1 MGMKTMALYGE
12 KADKPFEDFCEYFR
26 GFRDDWIKSLADIQ
40 KRRIQEE
47 KLRKMEAA
55 KSRVKNKLKKRPRRE
70 TLVAAGV
77 IKEFVKKALEAP
89 PKVPESG
96 RHHSVHLAKDN
107 KRSLKEEADLLASK
121 KKKKKKKKREK
132 ES

>member
-1 MGMKTMALYGE
+1 MGYGE

-26 GFRDDWIKSLADIQ
+26 GFRDDWIKALADIE

-55 KSRVKNKLKKRPRRE
+55 KNRVKKKLKKRPRRE
-70 TLVAAGV
+70 TLVASGL

-96 RHHSVHLAKDN
+96 GRHHSVHLAKA
-107 KRSLKEEADLLASK
+107 KKQALKEEADALALSK
-121 KKKKKKKKREK
+121 KKKKK
-132 ES
+132 